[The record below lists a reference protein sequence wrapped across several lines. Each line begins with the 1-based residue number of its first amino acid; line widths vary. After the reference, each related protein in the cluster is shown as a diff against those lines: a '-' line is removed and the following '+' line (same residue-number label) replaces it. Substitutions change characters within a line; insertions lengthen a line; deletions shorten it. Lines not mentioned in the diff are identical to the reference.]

1 MSLEGSL
8 TTSLSFETQDAFGP
22 FSEAAAVNDAD
33 PFAFPSSLSD
43 DMEDSSFEGGFEDF
57 GNFQSAGDGEL
68 TPTTG
73 SWTFA
78 SGSSTDE
85 AGSESGRFEELEAV
99 TLDSDINPRE
109 ERML

>member
-1 MSLEGSL
+1 M
-8 TTSLSFETQDAFGP
+8 
-22 FSEAAAVNDAD
+22 NDAD
-33 PFAFPSSLSD
+33 SFTFPSSISD

-57 GNFQSAGDGEL
+57 GDFQSGGGGEL

-73 SWTFA
+73 SWMFA

-99 TLDSDINPRE
+99 TLDPDASLRE
-109 ERML
+109 QRRML